1 MSDSIEKIK
10 KNRRRTL
17 LKKELLAAGIAA
29 LVSLPGKG
37 EAKTASAPEARIEA
51 YALPEESME
60 PAAEFP
66 LDGVSDAD
74 YNDGNFEYDRRL
86 SRGLS
91 VKYTGAYVDYETRDV
106 IYKAADPHD
115 KDYRSTIDACL
126 ESQKL
131 GVGVYDRSQDRNYIH
146 NEMVAS
152 TPNQEH
158 YVYNRKLSRGLSI
171 KYSGAYVDIRTGDV
185 ILKAASRY
193 DRDEQTTYRS
203 CTSSQKL
210 KTGAYDR
217 SRDREIRRDMVRDG
231 EYNGGTVIRD
241 VVHGIGHILRSRR
254 SR

>member
-1 MSDSIEKIK
+1 M
-10 KNRRRTL
+10 

-126 ESQKL
+126 ESQNSVSEFMTAVRTEIIFITKWL
-131 GVGVYDRSQDRNYIH
+131 LVHRIRSIMSITGNYR
-146 NEMVAS
+146 A
-152 TPNQEH
+152 
-158 YVYNRKLSRGLSI
+158 
-171 KYSGAYVDIRTGDV
+171 D
-185 ILKAASRY
+185 
-193 DRDEQTTYRS
+193 
-203 CTSSQKL
+203 
-210 KTGAYDR
+210 
-217 SRDREIRRDMVRDG
+217 
-231 EYNGGTVIRD
+231 
-241 VVHGIGHILRSRR
+241 
-254 SR
+254 

>member
-91 VKYTGAYVDYETRDV
+91 VKYTG
-106 IYKAADPHD
+106 
-115 KDYRSTIDACL
+115 
-126 ESQKL
+126 
-131 GVGVYDRSQDRNYIH
+131 VG
-146 NEMVAS
+146 
-152 TPNQEH
+152 
-158 YVYNRKLSRGLSI
+158 
-171 KYSGAYVDIRTGDV
+171 
-185 ILKAASRY
+185 ILPA
-193 DRDEQTTYRS
+193 
-203 CTSSQKL
+203 L
-210 KTGAYDR
+210 
-217 SRDREIRRDMVRDG
+217 
-231 EYNGGTVIRD
+231 
-241 VVHGIGHILRSRR
+241 
-254 SR
+254 